1 MVRGGIELKLEIV
14 SLYLIYFSLLT
25 VIIYAFYLNKKS
37 SKEFIPSKIEEFNDR
52 LLQTFLMKHG
62 GNHISHLIFLK
73 DKQLFWSKDKKVLI
87 AYKINFNRAIV
98 LGDPI
103 GEISS
108 FQEAIN
114 EFYKDCMRKGLKPLF
129 YQISPSHMHLYQETG
144 YLVMKLGEEGKV
156 TLPTYTLEGK
166 QGAKLRTTSNKFS
179 RLGYTFRVATPPYS
193 DAFLEDLTVVSNS
206 WLGTQKEKGFS
217 VVSFSK
223 EYVERFPVALLYDS
237 NGQTVAFVTLAS
249 NYRKTLIIDLM
260 RKIPNTENGTM
271 DFLFI
276 QIMRW
281 AKNHDYQSCSLGMA
295 PLANVGNSKD
305 SLFSEKMIHFL
316 SSYGK
321 SSYNIKGLKE
331 FKSKFASVWE
341 PKYLAYKGTFL
352 PIALIQLYLVIHKT
366 PVPQPI
372 FVNKIRLLLKKA
384 G

>member
-1 MVRGGIELKLEIV
+1 M
-14 SLYLIYFSLLT
+14 
-25 VIIYAFYLNKKS
+25 
-37 SKEFIPSKIEEFNDR
+37 EEFNER
-52 LLQTFLMKHG
+52 LLQTFLMTHG

-73 DKQLFWSKDKKVLI
+73 DKQLFWSSDRKVLI
-87 AYKINFNRAIV
+87 AYKINFHRAIV

-103 GEISS
+103 GESSS

-114 EFYKDCMRKGLKPLF
+114 EFYQDCKIKGLKPIF

-144 YLVMKLGEEGKV
+144 YRLMKLGEEGKV

-193 DAFLEDLTVVSNS
+193 DEFLEDLSVVSNS

-223 EYVERFPVALLYDS
+223 EYIERFPVALLYDS

-295 PLANVGNSKD
+295 PLANVGNTTN
-305 SLFSEKMIHFL
+305 SLFSEKMIHLL

-341 PKYLAYKGTFL
+341 PKYLAYKGSFL
-352 PIALIQLYLVIHKT
+352 PIALIQVYLIIHKT
-366 PVPQPI
+366 PVPQTI
-372 FVNKIRLLLKKA
+372 FVNKIKLLLNRA

>member
-1 MVRGGIELKLEIV
+1 MVQGGIELKLEIV

-37 SKEFIPSKIEEFNDR
+37 SKEFTPNKIEEFNDR
-52 LLQTFLMKHG
+52 LLQTFLMTHG

-73 DKQLFWSKDKKVLI
+73 DKQLFWSNDRKVVI
-87 AYKINFNRAIV
+87 AYKINFHRAIV

-103 GEISS
+103 GESSS
-108 FQEAIN
+108 FQEAIS
-114 EFYKDCMRKGLKPLF
+114 EFFMDCKRNGLKPLF
-129 YQISPSHMHLYQETG
+129 YQISPSHMHLYQENG
-144 YLVMKLGEEGKV
+144 YRLMKMGEEGKV
-156 TLPTYTLEGK
+156 TLPTFSLEGK
-166 QGAKLRTTSNKFS
+166 QGAKFRTTSNKFS
-179 RLGYTFRVATPPYS
+179 RLGYTFRVVKPPYS
-193 DAFLEDLTVVSNS
+193 DAFLEELTVVSNS
-206 WLGTQKEKGFS
+206 WLGTQEEKSFS

-249 NYRKTLIIDLM
+249 DHRKTLIIDLM
-260 RKIPNTENGTM
+260 RKIPNSENGTM
-271 DFLFI
+271 DVLFI
-276 QIMRW
+276 HIMRW

-305 SLFSEKMIHFL
+305 SLFSEKMIHLL

-341 PKYLAYKGTFL
+341 PKYLAYKGSFL
-352 PIALIQLYLVIHKT
+352 PIALIQIYLVIHKS
-366 PVPQPI
+366 PLPQPI
-372 FVNKIRLLLKKA
+372 FVNKIKLLLKRA